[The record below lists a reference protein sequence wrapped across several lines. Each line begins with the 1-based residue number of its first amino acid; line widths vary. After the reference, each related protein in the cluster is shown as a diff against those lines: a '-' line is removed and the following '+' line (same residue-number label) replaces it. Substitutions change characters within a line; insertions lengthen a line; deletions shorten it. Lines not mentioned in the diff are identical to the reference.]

1 MKTKELIC
9 IVCPNGCQLE
19 VQYEESP
26 RIKVLSVSNHLCDK
40 GETWAANELENPMRH
55 IATSILVEKGG
66 FKLVSVRT
74 DSAIPLPDIHK
85 VMQTIKKKRV
95 KPPIVVNQVL
105 IRNPAGVSTNIIAT
119 RNVDPLPKK
128 NNPLQRGSDR

>member
-19 VQYEESP
+19 VTYEVTP
-26 RIKVLSVSNHLCDK
+26 RIKVINVSNHLCDK

-55 IATSILVEKGG
+55 IASSILVEKGT

-74 DSAIPLPDIHK
+74 ETPIPLGDIRK
-85 VMQTIKKKRV
+85 VMRTIKKKKV
-95 KPPIVVNQVL
+95 KPPITINQVL
-105 IRNPAGVSTNIIAT
+105 IKNPAGVSTNIIAT
-119 RNVDPLPKK
+119 RNVDPLP
-128 NNPLQRGSDR
+128 